1 VNQEAPAR
9 QAASFFAA
17 FHFRDF
23 RLLWGGLTISN
34 LGTWM
39 QFTAMGYF
47 ISHAAGS
54 PQRAALD
61 LGILG
66 AARAVPVLV
75 LSPIAGVVADTFPR
89 RRVLLSANAVM
100 VLEALALALLALAH
114 ALSIGWVIGLQAVNA
129 AAQAFDSP
137 TRQSWL
143 PLLVDR
149 PTMGNAIGLNS
160 VALNLPAIVGPV
172 LAAQLIAHDGLALA
186 FFVNAIATCAVLIAV
201 GLMRRSPPGTARREP
216 LLVSIRYGVVFLR
229 DHPVLRWIVLAF
241 LLTALLVRPYS
252 HLIPAFTVNLLHADV
267 RGLGWAVAAS
277 GFGGFCGSLATAYFG
292 ARRNRVH
299 IWLSAG
305 LVMSGGVALL
315 GLAPT
320 LVLSLPILFVIGL
333 GTLTFLGATQTLL
346 QMLSPDEVRGRAV
359 SVYTM
364 IVFGFIPLGTLL
376 VGALASVAGLRFSFV
391 LAGALSVLVFLL
403 IWLRRPVVRTA

>member
-1 VNQEAPAR
+1 MHPVVPTP
-9 QAASFFAA
+9 QAASLFAA
-17 FHFRDF
+17 FRFRDF
-23 RLLWGGLTISN
+23 RLLWGGLTVSN

-54 PQRAALD
+54 PHRAALE
-61 LGILG
+61 LGVLG
-66 AARAVPVLV
+66 AARAVPVLL
-75 LSPIAGVVADTFPR
+75 LSPIAGVVADTVSR
-89 RRVLLSANAVM
+89 RRVLIAANVVL
-100 VLEALALALLALAH
+100 VLEALALACLAASH
-114 ALSIGWVIGLQAVNA
+114 ALSIGWLIALQAVNA

-160 VALNLPAIVGPV
+160 VALNAPAIAGPL
-172 LAAQLIAHDGLALA
+172 LAAQLIEHDGLALA
-186 FFVNAIATCAVLIAV
+186 FFVNALATCVVMVAI
-201 GLMRRSPPGTARREP
+201 GLMRRSPPREARRES
-216 LLVSIRYGVVFLR
+216 LLVSIRCGIAFLR

-241 LLTALLVRPYS
+241 FVTALLVRPYS
-252 HLIPAFTVNLLHADV
+252 HLIPAFAINLLHADA

-277 GFGGFCGSLATAYFG
+277 GVGGLCGSVATAYFG
-292 ARRNRVH
+292 ARRRRAR

-315 GLAPT
+315 GLVPT
-320 LVLSLPILFVIGL
+320 LAFSLPLLFVIGF

-346 QMLSPDEVRGRAV
+346 QMLSPDELRGRAI

-364 IVFGFIPLGTLL
+364 IVFGFIPLGSLV
-376 VGALASVAGLRFSFV
+376 VGALAASAGLRGAFS
-391 LAGALSVLVFLL
+391 LAGTLCMLLFLV
-403 IWLRRPVVRTA
+403 IWLRRPIVRTA